1 VAAGH
6 FRQDLL
12 IRIAESELRLPPLRE
27 RREEIPWH
35 VQQVLKSNE
44 PAGEQRLFASA
55 TFIEACLARS
65 WPGNV
70 RELCAEVQR
79 IAAALGPDRSTVLA
93 AEDLGSTA
101 GHPIHVPAER
111 PVVRFPEDD
120 VAKALALEAGNV
132 LGAARRLGV
141 HRNKV
146 RRWLERYHVDAG
158 AFKRRTSV

>member
-1 VAAGH
+1 
-6 FRQDLL
+6 
-12 IRIAESELRLPPLRE
+12 
-27 RREEIPWH
+27 
-35 VQQVLKSNE
+35 
-44 PAGEQRLFASA
+44 
-55 TFIEACLARS
+55 
-65 WPGNV
+65 V

-79 IAAALGPDRSTVLA
+79 IASGLGAERSAVLA
-93 AEDLGSTA
+93 AEDLGPTA
-101 GHPIHVPAER
+101 GHPINVAVEKPA
-111 PVVRFPEDD
+111 VRFPEDD